1 MAKSLIDLNEFDSGT
16 ILSIIKKAKD
26 IRRNETAYSKHCE
39 GKVMATL
46 FYEPSTRTQMSF
58 QTAMYRL
65 GGQVIGFDNPLNSS
79 VSKGESLKD
88 TIKIVSGY
96 ADILVMRNP
105 KEGSALAASQ
115 YASCPVINAGDGGH
129 LHPTQTLTDLAT
141 LLFEKG
147 RVDNLTVGLC
157 GDLKFG
163 RTVHSLI
170 KELSR
175 YENNRFILIS
185 TPELTVPDYIERIL
199 KERGCQY
206 EFKYNLEECIGELD
220 ALYMTRIQRERFSST
235 EEYERQKNV
244 YVLDGA
250 KLSHAKDGMIVMH
263 PLPRV
268 DEITNE
274 VDDDKR
280 AVYFKQAKYGMYA
293 RMALILKLL
302 EEEDSIV
309 VNSEEEEQ
317 ADFQCKNPACITS
330 TEPYLKHLVLKGGVC
345 AFCEKEGGKTADRL
359 ADA

>member
-1 MAKSLIDLNEFDSGT
+1 MQQSLIDLNEFDRQT
-16 ILSIIKKAKD
+16 NLSIIKKAMD
-26 IRRNETAYSKHCE
+26 IRKNAAAYSKHCE

-105 KEGSALAASQ
+105 REGSALAASL
-115 YASCPVINAGDGGH
+115 YADCPVINAGDGGH

-141 LLFEKG
+141 LMFEKG
-147 RVDNLTVGLC
+147 RVDHLTIGMC

-175 YENNRFILIS
+175 YEGNRFVLIS
-185 TPELTVPDYIERIL
+185 TPELTVPDYVVRL
-199 KERGCQY
+199 LQERGCSFRFAY
-206 EFKYNLEECIGELD
+206 SLEDCIGELD
-220 ALYMTRIQRERFSST
+220 ALYMTRIQRERFSSD

-244 YVLDGA
+244 YVLDTR
-250 KLSHAKDGMIVMH
+250 KLMLARPDMIVMH

-268 DEITNE
+268 DEITVE
-274 VDDDKR
+274 VDADPR

-302 EEEDSIV
+302 EDADSIRRERSYTE
-309 VNSEEEEQ
+309 NKSFHC
-317 ADFQCKNPACITS
+317 DNPMCIS
-330 TEPYLKHLVLKGGVC
+330 KTEPYLPHLVETAGGRC
-345 AFCEKEGGKTADRL
+345 AFCEK
-359 ADA
+359 